1 MPTYLWQASYTSE
14 GAKGLAKEG
23 GTKRRAA
30 VQQMVEKAGGKLHAF
45 YFAIGESDVY
55 AIAEFPDVDDRGG
68 DESRGQC
75 QRRRPPEVH
84 PAALA
89 RGIRRGDE
97 AVDRVS
103 AAGA

>member
-1 MPTYLWQASYTSE
+1 MPMYLWRGSYTSE

-55 AIAEFPDVDDRGG
+55 AISEFPDVTTAVAMSLAVNASGAVNLKSTQLISPEEFDGATKK
-68 DESRGQC
+68 SIAY
-75 QRRRPPEVH
+75 RPP
-84 PAALA
+84 
-89 RGIRRGDE
+89 
-97 AVDRVS
+97 
-103 AAGA
+103 GA

>member
-1 MPTYLWQASYTSE
+1 MPTYLWRGSYTSE

-55 AIAEFPDVDDRGG
+55 AIAEFPDVATAVAMSLAVNGSG
-68 DESRGQC
+68 AVHLKSTLLLSPEEFDEATKKSIGY
-75 QRRRPPEVH
+75 RPP
-84 PAALA
+84 
-89 RGIRRGDE
+89 
-97 AVDRVS
+97 
-103 AAGA
+103 GA